1 MATKSPTDLNA
12 ENGRLRSENEE
23 LHLRLEVAERA
34 NVQLADVDR
43 RKNDFLALLSHELR
57 NPLTP
62 IRNSIYVL
70 ERVAPG
76 GEQARR
82 ALAVIG
88 RQTKHLAHLIDDIL
102 DVTRISRDKLR
113 LQRGRLDLVEVVR
126 QTMEDHCA
134 FLEHHQVVL
143 DLPNEVISIDGDPT
157 RLAQAIGNILIN
169 ATKFTPEN
177 GRIAVSL
184 TRTHDSAMLE
194 VVDSGLGIDADT
206 LRRIFEPFAQAERSL
221 NRSRSGLGLGLALV
235 KGIVDLHGG
244 QVSAYS
250 DGPGHGARFTIS
262 LPLDD
267 NGAVA
272 QVSPR
277 PPRSVGR
284 KVLVIDD
291 NIDAA
296 ASLREALEF
305 GDHQVEVAQ
314 SGPEGLEKALQ
325 FDPEFVLCA
334 LGLAG
339 MDGYEVARAF
349 RSDESLKGVHL
360 VATTNGVQPE
370 DIERVS
376 EAGFEQHLSKSS
388 GPEKIQDLLR
398 RMPRAPLAGG
408 RTRSRT

>member
-206 LRRIFEPFAQAERSL
+206 LRRIFETIRAGRAQPQPESQRAGTWVGAGEGNRRPAWRPSERVQ
-221 NRSRSGLGLGLALV
+221 RW
-235 KGIVDLHGG
+235 
-244 QVSAYS
+244 
-250 DGPGHGARFTIS
+250 PWARGT
-262 LPLDD
+262 LYYQP
-267 NGAVA
+267 
-272 QVSPR
+272 SPR
-277 PPRSVGR
+277 
-284 KVLVIDD
+284 
-291 NIDAA
+291 
-296 ASLREALEF
+296 
-305 GDHQVEVAQ
+305 
-314 SGPEGLEKALQ
+314 
-325 FDPEFVLCA
+325 
-334 LGLAG
+334 
-339 MDGYEVARAF
+339 
-349 RSDESLKGVHL
+349 
-360 VATTNGVQPE
+360 
-370 DIERVS
+370 
-376 EAGFEQHLSKSS
+376 
-388 GPEKIQDLLR
+388 
-398 RMPRAPLAGG
+398 
-408 RTRSRT
+408 